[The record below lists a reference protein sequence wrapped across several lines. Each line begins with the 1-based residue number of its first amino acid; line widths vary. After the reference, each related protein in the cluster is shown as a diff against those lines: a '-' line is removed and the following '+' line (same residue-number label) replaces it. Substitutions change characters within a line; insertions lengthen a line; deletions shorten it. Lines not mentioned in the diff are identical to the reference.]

1 MSMETLNVIQFIQL
15 SLGYLGFTVG
25 LPALVF
31 YRKAKRF
38 PAAVRF
44 LIYFTIGNFYVI
56 NLVQIL
62 ELLHISY
69 RITLFLFTFVPAI
82 LLSVKFYQIPL
93 ISYVKTLLGECR
105 HYLLR
110 ELGFKSFVRHR
121 WRELKVFL
129 RVVGRNIWRLLR
141 ENIRKAGK
149 EEPWVHRALLR
160 QGYRQESQVLL
171 ALWDGGEKLTVFPM
185 DPPSRA

>member
-15 SLGYLGFTVG
+15 FSGYIGFTVG

-44 LIYFTIGNFYVI
+44 LIYFTAGNFYVI

-69 RITLFLFTFVPAI
+69 RITLAVFTFVPAF
-82 LLSVKFYQIPL
+82 LVSVKIYHLPV
-93 ISYVKTLLGECR
+93 ISYVK
-105 HYLLR
+105 
-110 ELGFKSFVRHR
+110 
-121 WRELKVFL
+121 
-129 RVVGRNIWRLLR
+129 
-141 ENIRKAGK
+141 
-149 EEPWVHRALLR
+149 
-160 QGYRQESQVLL
+160 
-171 ALWDGGEKLTVFPM
+171 KL
-185 DPPSRA
+185 SG